1 MEFWKSWAASSRQL
15 PTPSQECLIVA
26 LWSSGQDT
34 PQATS
39 WAVWVVSLTEWL
51 SLRSRINKTTG
62 TALAVQVVWPT
73 QFKRSAF
80 PDLLEG
86 EQSPWRSRHSASSR
100 RGDAWP
106 AQLGSFGSW
115 LSQYI
120 PRIIL
125 LINNLV
131 CIVFTIQTYRVS
143 KYMACFQHIH
153 RNNRQST
160 LKISGQ
166 REQQM
171 HAKFWLK
178 TRTVALPFSNSR
190 RIGSS
195 RAFQKTSSTSISVS
209 CSCKLAL
216 EAAKESGEGKGIVKM
231 DS

>member
-1 MEFWKSWAASSRQL
+1 MELWKSWAASSRQL

-26 LWSSGQDT
+26 LWSTGRDT
-34 PQATS
+34 SQATS
-39 WAVWVVSLTEWL
+39 WAVWVVSLIEGL
-51 SLRSRINKTTG
+51 SPRSRINKTMG

-80 PDLLEG
+80 PDLLEC
-86 EQSPWRSRHSASSR
+86 EQSPRRGRHSASSR

-125 LINNLV
+125 LTNNLV
-131 CIVFTIQTYRVS
+131 CIVFTIQISRVS
-143 KYMACFQHIH
+143 KYMACFQHSH

-166 REQQM
+166 WGAANTREV
-171 HAKFWLK
+171 L
-178 TRTVALPFSNSR
+178 
-190 RIGSS
+190 I
-195 RAFQKTSSTSISVS
+195 
-209 CSCKLAL
+209 
-216 EAAKESGEGKGIVKM
+216 
-231 DS
+231 